1 MPMEN
6 SDRPGGQ
13 ATAPWKQIF
22 REQWHRPIP
31 ARWIL
36 LRHLHALLVAFFAL
50 QIATGVLLMADYH
63 PSSASA
69 FVSMAAIADEAYF
82 GWLIRSM
89 HFWGTHV
96 LLALAT
102 LTVAANYFAR
112 AYHGPRVVEWVIQL
126 SLLFVLLGF
135 GFTGTLLPWDQQAYW
150 FIDLAV
156 KSLAHVPVLG
166 RLLLGL
172 ISPET
177 EIGDNTLLRFYVF
190 HIGFLPWLAVL
201 FLDIRFWAAQRSDRD
216 ELAVDPQASS
226 SSDVPSI
233 PFSENVLNVT
243 ITALLGFGV
252 LVSVAVLFPPVLA
265 GPADPLSPADA
276 VTPPWYFLA
285 LRGIGAMT
293 SATAATFLVIAV
305 ALLLFLAPLLD
316 RGSAHSTRRPIL
328 QWSLGVLLLAL
339 CVLAGLRGYFP

>member
-1 MPMEN
+1 MPMES

-22 REQWHRPIP
+22 REQWLRPIP

-36 LRHLHALLVAFFAL
+36 LRHLHALLVAFLAL

-63 PSSASA
+63 PSAASA
-69 FVSMAAIADEAYF
+69 FISMAAIADEAYF

-89 HFWGTHV
+89 HFWGTH
-96 LLALAT
+96 LLLVLAT

-112 AYHGPRVVEWVIQL
+112 AYHGPRVVEWGIQL

-150 FIDLAV
+150 FVDLTL
-156 KSLAHVPVLG
+156 KSLARIPVLG
-166 RLLLGL
+166 TLLLGL

-190 HIGFLPWLAVL
+190 HIGFLPWLTVL
-201 FLDIRFWAAQRSDRD
+201 LLDIRFWTAQRSDRD
-216 ELAVDPQASS
+216 ELAGDSHASS
-226 SSDVPSI
+226 PGI

-252 LVSVAVLFPPVLA
+252 LVSVAVLFPPALA
-265 GPADPLSPADA
+265 GPADPLSPADS

-293 SATAATFLVIAV
+293 SASATTFLVIAI
-305 ALLLFLAPLLD
+305 ALLLYLAPLLD
-316 RGSAHSTRRPIL
+316 RDSADSTRRPVL
-328 QWSLGVLLLAL
+328 QWSLGALLLAL